1 MIQERHRMNNTKTTV
16 RQINDCKR
24 EIELEIST
32 EEVTKEFDRAV
43 RNFAKRAK
51 IKGFRPG
58 KAPEHIIKQMYFPEI
73 RESVVNSLAPK
84 ALNKQLKEHNLIPL
98 GNPII
103 HQLNFEEGKPL
114 QMTAQFEVWPEFE
127 LPNYRNIPI
136 EEKKPSVSEKEIDN
150 ALEDLLQKSAEYT
163 PVEGRAVRDEDY
175 VIAEIKG
182 KDTRTNK
189 LLPTEKVVIL
199 AGHPENEQALNENL
213 RGLKQDAQTNF
224 HVKYDKDHT
233 NKKLA
238 GKEIDYTLK
247 VLSIKEKTFPEL
259 NDEFAKGLGEF
270 NDLKELR
277 AEARKQILAAKKED
291 SEREMADEIIQT
303 IADKVS
309 FGLPESVVE
318 QEYLAIMQRFLSSR
332 QSQDMS
338 REEAEKLKE
347 EAKKQAEQKL
357 KKHLILTKIAEKEKI
372 EIKLEDIEEEFK
384 AIAKANNMPLAQVRV
399 QIDKEGHREEI
410 ENRAQLKKTV
420 DFLLKNA
427 IIKK

>member
-1 MIQERHRMNNTKTTV
+1 MDNTKINV
-16 RQINDCKR
+16 RKINDCKR
-24 EIELEIST
+24 EVELEIPSD
-32 EEVTKEFDRAV
+32 EVKKEFDHAV
-43 RNFAKRAK
+43 QNFSKRAK

-58 KAPEHIIKQMYFPEI
+58 KAPAHIIKQMYYPEI

-84 ALNKQLKEHNLIPL
+84 ALNKKLKEHNLVPL

-103 HQLNFEEGKPL
+103 NKLNFEEGEPL

-127 LPNYRNIPI
+127 LPDYRNIPI
-136 EEKKPSVSEKEIDN
+136 NEKKASVSEEEIDQ

-163 PVEGRAVRDEDY
+163 PVEGRAVKDEDY

-182 KDTRTNK
+182 KDMRTNK

-213 RGLKQDAQTNF
+213 RGLKQNEQTNF
-224 HVKYDKDHT
+224 HVKYDKEHS

-277 AEARKQILAAKKED
+277 EEAKKQILAAKKED
-291 SEREMADEIIQT
+291 SEREMAEEIIQI
-303 IADKVS
+303 IADRVS
-309 FGLPESVVE
+309 FGLPESIVE
-318 QEYLAIMQRFLSSR
+318 QEYLSIIQSFLSSR
-332 QSQDMS
+332 KPQDIPK
-338 REEAEKLKE
+338 EEAEKIKE
-347 EAKKQAEQKL
+347 EAKKKAEQKL
-357 KKHLILTKIAEKEKI
+357 KKHLILTKISEVEKI
-372 EIKLEDIEEEFK
+372 EIKAEDIEEEFK
-384 AIAKANNMPLAQVRV
+384 AIAKANNMPLAQVRA

-410 ENRAQLKKTV
+410 ENRARLKKTV